1 MSKKIEKR
9 ECAIC
14 GKKFTPKTANALVCG
29 DKCRKALKQKNRKAH
44 KPQAKCVE
52 KIKIGKPQAKKSTP
66 KIERVTDAIPA
77 SLADGVL
84 KLIDTNPHV
93 AIAFG
98 KTVVDFAIKTIEE
111 RVLGF
116 LSK

>member
-1 MSKKIEKR
+1 MSKKVEKR

-29 DKCRKALKQKNRKAH
+29 DKCRKALKQKNRKTH

-52 KIKIGKPQAKKSTP
+52 KIKIGKPQAKKLAP
-66 KIERVTDAIPA
+66 KAVRAKDVIPEP
-77 SLADGVL
+77 LVVGVM
-84 KLIDTNPHV
+84 KLIDTDPRV

-98 KTVVDFAIKTIEE
+98 KAVVDFAIKSIGEKVFGT
-111 RVLGF
+111 L
-116 LSK
+116 LK

>member
-1 MSKKIEKR
+1 MSKKVEKR

-29 DKCRKALKQKNRKAH
+29 DKCRKALKQKNRKPH

-52 KIKIGKPQAKKSTP
+52 KIKIGKPQVKKSTP
-66 KIERVTDAIPA
+66 KTVRAKDVIPEPLVA
-77 SLADGVL
+77 GVL
-84 KLIDTNPHV
+84 KLIDTNPRV

-98 KTVVDFAIKTIEE
+98 KAVVDTAIKSIGKKMFDT
-111 RVLGF
+111 L
-116 LSK
+116 LK